1 MGAGMG
7 IGVGV
12 GIKVWEW
19 EQSYGSGNEFPLQL
33 FNVSYEILF
42 SNT

>member
-1 MGAGMG
+1 MGTGTIGIPCDSHGNRSDNVYIMG

-19 EQSYGSGNEFPLQL
+19 
-33 FNVSYEILF
+33 
-42 SNT
+42 